1 MRVSTLFLYIFEK
14 RFDVKKSRGIAFI
27 AVFRIGSGFIWIF
40 RSGSGPRKG
49 KKTQKKKKVKNFHVL
64 KSSMISLWGWKLP
77 L

>member
-49 KKTQKKKKVKNFHVL
+49 KRPKKIKKLRIF
-64 KSSMISLWGWKLP
+64 MF
-77 L
+77 